1 VTNIVVI
8 GYFNIIQGSSNG
20 LELLN
25 IFDDALQIDRAVRG
39 AALEPGD
46 VVVMDNY
53 GHYGFHDGRHI
64 EPLLGNM
71 FNR

>member
-1 VTNIVVI
+1 VTNIVGVA
-8 GYFNIIQGSSNG
+8 YFNIIQGSSNG

-25 IFDDALQIDRAVRG
+25 FFDDALLIDQAVIG

-53 GHYGFHDGRHI
+53 GFHHARHI

-71 FNR
+71 FNMS

>member
-1 VTNIVVI
+1 MTNIVGI
-8 GYFNIIQGSSNG
+8 AYFNIIQGSSNG

-25 IFDDALQIDRAVRG
+25 FFDEALQIDRADRG

-53 GHYGFHDGRHI
+53 GFHHGRHI